1 VPILYI
7 RLVIIKTKLFMNLK
21 TTFLTVIST
30 LLIASCATDPCT
42 DVTCLNASTCSDGT
56 CLCTDWYEG
65 TDCGTEQRTKF
76 LGTYSGNVVFTYS
89 DSTTD
94 SETWDITIGSVS
106 DSVNHFDLMITTQG
120 DTKGGIKGKLI
131 TNAAG
136 DVTFDPQVILDPDGD
151 FSIQGTG
158 FFTIT
163 QTDSAFSFE
172 WTVNADGETI
182 TTSYTGTK

>member
-1 VPILYI
+1 
-7 RLVIIKTKLFMNLK
+7 MNLK
-21 TTFLTVIST
+21 STFLAVVST
-30 LLIASCATDPCT
+30 LLMASCATDPCI

-65 TDCGTEQRTKF
+65 TDCGIEQRTKF

-89 DSTTD
+89 DSTTESD
-94 SETWDITIGSVS
+94 TWDITIGSVL
-106 DSVNHFDLMITTQG
+106 DSVNHFDLMITDPG
-120 DTKGGIKGKLI
+120 DTTGLGGIKGKLI

-136 DVTFDPQVILDPDGD
+136 DVTFDPQVIQDPDGD

-163 QTDSAFSFE
+163 QTYSEFSFE

>member
-1 VPILYI
+1 
-7 RLVIIKTKLFMNLK
+7 MNLK

-89 DSTTD
+89 DSTTE

-163 QTDSAFSFE
+163 PTDSAFSFE